1 MKKYLLHIVLFFCI
15 TQQFYSQEE
24 GEGVVAFD
32 IPVRN
37 SLKFNKYT
45 INPTFSFV
53 REQNKYISFYN
64 KRQWMQFENAPQ
76 TFLLSY
82 AGRFKENSGV
92 AIGVFQ
98 QNYGVL
104 TTFGGVLNYAY
115 NAVLDTD
122 SNLTFGMN
130 VGFYKSG
137 INQGS
142 VNTNFSESSLES
154 FPSNS
159 VITINPGI
167 NYGTGFLDFG
177 VSINNAVAYNL
188 QSSSIIEDNPEQS
201 IQGHFMY
208 TGYMNSRGFFD
219 ESKFS
224 GLLRSEFKK
233 EQTVISG
240 LIMLTVPKGIW
251 AQAGYNSLYG
261 VSGGLGLN
269 ISSQIA
275 IEYNYEKAIGE
286 IVAFGSSHEVTLAYK
301 FKNNNRYRY
310 SGDDEEQALLS
321 SNKSKRVLA
330 KNTDNK
336 KPEIDREAIA
346 LEKAN
351 ARALAQEKAKE
362 KADIRA
368 KAAADAKAIRD
379 ARAQEI
385 ANRNTIN
392 QEDARLKAEAAARLK
407 SEEDARLKAAEDARL
422 KSEEDARLKAAEDA
436 RLKAEEDARLKAEA
450 AARLKSEEDA
460 KLKAAEDARLKAEED
475 ARLKAEAA
483 ARLKSEED
491 ARLKAEEDA
500 RLKAAEN
507 ARLKA
512 EEEERIRLEELDG
525 FIIPAPTDDNTRS
538 MSSLTKLTT
547 DSKIEQQNLLDK
559 LKAAVDSKNK
569 DLKDL
574 KEENDLSEQGIYSA
588 PKAFKSVSAENAALE
603 AIKSDVDNVIKSQND
618 RIKELE
624 DLYAE
629 RLKKVSDKN
638 DPTNLFYQKT
648 IKDLKDEQSRVAQY
662 KVSLLSRLDQ
672 IKFDTE
678 VERKRRIKRAAY
690 DNEEEKYAKDRAK
703 LKEIKQTTSFSS
715 LSLTEEDFDFGE
727 ELSSNI
733 QIVKD
738 VKNTD
743 EGYYIVLAVHSDA
756 KKRDEFLK
764 KAVASGQMSINFFYD
779 VNTSKY
785 YIYYEKFDDIDSARN
800 AIQSQKSE
808 PYNNK
813 RSMVK
818 IEN

>member
-407 SEEDARLKAAEDARL
+407 SEEDARLKA
-422 KSEEDARLKAAEDA
+422 
-436 RLKAEEDARLKAEA
+436 
-450 AARLKSEEDA
+450 
-460 KLKAAEDARLKAEED
+460 
-475 ARLKAEAA
+475 
-483 ARLKSEED
+483 
-491 ARLKAEEDA
+491 EEDA